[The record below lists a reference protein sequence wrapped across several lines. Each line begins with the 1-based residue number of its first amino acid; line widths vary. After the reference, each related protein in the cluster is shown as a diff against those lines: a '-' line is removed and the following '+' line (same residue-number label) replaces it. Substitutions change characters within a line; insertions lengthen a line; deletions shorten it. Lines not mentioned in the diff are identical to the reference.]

1 MAWGKGAG
9 EGGGGGPS
17 RWTGPNKNANYGEVG
32 SVALINRL
40 ITGIVPN
47 SLVQSPFGRH
57 RGRPG
62 EEQHQLPVGGQLRN
76 GAGRQVGSQPE

>member
-57 RGRPG
+57 RGQER
-62 EEQHQLPVGGQLRN
+62 
-76 GAGRQVGSQPE
+76 